1 MIEIQDIFNQFGDEY
16 RRNHK
21 LPLHILKTMIAIES
35 CRTAELGGHVDECN
49 ECGHIRISYN
59 SCRNRH
65 CPKCQTLAKERWLQK
80 RKEDLLPV
88 GYFHIVFT
96 IPQELNFITLTN
108 QKEMYSILFNSVSE
122 TLLELSRDKKYLG
135 AEIGFM
141 SILHTWGQNLMN
153 HPHIHCIVPSGGLT
167 FDGTK
172 WINPKKD
179 FFIPVKV
186 LSRKFRGKFLF
197 YLKKAYQSNAL
208 KYTTG
213 IQELTEKHIFHSFID
228 KLYKKEWVVYCKPP
242 FGSAEHV
249 LEYLGRYS
257 HRVAISNHRIVN
269 LENGYVIFK
278 WKDYRDNNK
287 EKFMTLTVDEFM
299 RRFFMHVLP
308 RKFVK
313 IRHYGILSNR
323 NRSTKLQKCKEL
335 TGAVQSKS
343 ENSDVKLSVAE
354 LLFKLT
360 GIDIN
365 ICPCCDKGEMVT
377 KEKLNRQNYSPPGEI
392 NKIA

>member
-1 MIEIQDIFNQFGDEY
+1 MIEIQDIFNQYGDKY
-16 RRNHK
+16 RKNHK
-21 LPLHILKTMIAIES
+21 LPLHILKTMIDIEA
-35 CRTAELGGHVDECN
+35 CRTAELGGHVDECD
-49 ECGHIRISYN
+49 ECGHVRVSYN

-65 CPKCQTLAKERWLQK
+65 CPKCQTLAKERWLEK

-88 GYFHIVFT
+88 GYFHVVFT
-96 IPQELNFITLTN
+96 IPQELNYITLTN
-108 QKEMYSILFNSVSE
+108 QKEMYSILFNAVSE

-153 HPHIHCIVPSGGLT
+153 HPHIHCVVPSGGLT
-167 FDGTK
+167 FDGTE
-172 WINPKKD
+172 WINSKND

-197 YLKKAYQSNAL
+197 YLKKAYYSNAL
-208 KYTTG
+208 KYSTE
-213 IQELTEKHIFHSFID
+213 IEKLTEKHIFQSFIC

-242 FGSAEHV
+242 FGSSEHV

-269 LENGYVIFK
+269 LENGYVTFK
-278 WKDYRDNNK
+278 WRDYKDHNK

-335 TGAVQSKS
+335 TDAVQSKS
-343 ENSDVKLSVAE
+343 ENSDVKLSAAE
-354 LLFKLT
+354 LLLKLT

-365 ICPCCDKGEMVT
+365 ICSCCGKGKMITKDK
-377 KEKLNRQNYSPPGEI
+377 LDRQNYSPPGEA

>member
-1 MIEIQDIFNQFGDEY
+1 
-16 RRNHK
+16 
-21 LPLHILKTMIAIES
+21 
-35 CRTAELGGHVDECN
+35 
-49 ECGHIRISYN
+49 
-59 SCRNRH
+59 
-65 CPKCQTLAKERWLQK
+65 
-80 RKEDLLPV
+80 
-88 GYFHIVFT
+88 
-96 IPQELNFITLTN
+96 
-108 QKEMYSILFNSVSE
+108 
-122 TLLELSRDKKYLG
+122 
-135 AEIGFM
+135 
-141 SILHTWGQNLMN
+141 MN

-167 FDGTK
+167 FDGTR
-172 WINPKKD
+172 WINSKKD
-179 FFIPVKV
+179 FFILVKV

-197 YLKKAYQSNAL
+197 YLKKAYHSNAL

-213 IQELTEKHIFHSFID
+213 IQELTEKHIFQRFID

-257 HRVAISNHRIVN
+257 HRVAISNHRIIN
-269 LENGYVIFK
+269 LENGYVTFK
-278 WKDYRDNNK
+278 WKDYRDHNK

-335 TGAVQSKS
+335 TGAVQNKKQ
-343 ENSDVKLSVAE
+343 ELEVKLIVADF
-354 LLFKLT
+354 LFKLT

-365 ICPCCDKGEMVT
+365 ICPYCDKGEMIT
-377 KEKLNRQNYSPPGEI
+377 KEKLNRQNYSPPEEI

>member
-65 CPKCQTLAKERWLQK
+65 CPKCQTLAKERWLEK
-80 RKEDLLPV
+80 RKDDLLPV

-122 TLLELSRDKKYLG
+122 TLIELSRDKKYLG

-167 FDGTK
+167 FDGTR
-172 WINPKKD
+172 WISSKKD

-257 HRVAISNHRIVN
+257 HRVAISNNRIVN
-269 LENGYVIFK
+269 LENGYVTFK

-308 RKFVK
+308 KKFVK

-343 ENSDVKLSVAE
+343 ENSDVKLSTAE
-354 LLFKLT
+354 LLLKLT